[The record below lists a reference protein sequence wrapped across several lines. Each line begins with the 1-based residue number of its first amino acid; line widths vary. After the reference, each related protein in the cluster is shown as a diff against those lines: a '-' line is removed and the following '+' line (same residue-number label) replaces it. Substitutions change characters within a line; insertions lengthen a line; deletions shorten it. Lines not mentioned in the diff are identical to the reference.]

1 MASNEDWERGRVK
14 AEAAERARVSASL
27 DAEHSQSTTSTVMT
41 DIRWGCEA
49 RDHDAAM
56 RIGGEA
62 PG

>member
-41 DIRWGCEA
+41 D
-49 RDHDAAM
+49 
-56 RIGGEA
+56 
-62 PG
+62 